1 MDKRTLLDELVEVS
15 AKPVLQARNYWHA
28 SVYNIL
34 KAKKDSI
41 NDDNKYFLEL
51 KADIL
56 SIKRLWKEELD
67 TLYSW
72 GKKQDMPSTSEIS
85 ETISNMEK
93 KCETEVLNGK
103 AVFKNGD
110 EPDKEDLEFLER
122 YVSIKDIN
130 ERITYMEEDYL
141 YCRIRD
147 YIVLNIYQFLSE
159 NREFAIDIL
168 KDDTN
173 EVIKRMSD
181 LISKYADSAMYVD
194 MEED

>member
-1 MDKRTLLDELVEVS
+1 MDKITLLDELVEV
-15 AKPVLQARNYWHA
+15 AAEPVLQARNYWHA

-110 EPDKEDLEFLER
+110 EPDKDDLKFLER
-122 YVSIKDIN
+122 YSSIKNIN
-130 ERITYMEEDYL
+130 ERVTCMEEDYL

>member
-1 MDKRTLLDELVEVS
+1 MDKITLLDELVEVS

-28 SVYNIL
+28 SVYNVL

-41 NDDNKYFLEL
+41 NDDNNYFLEL

-56 SIKRLWKEELD
+56 SIKRLWREELD
-67 TLYSW
+67 TLHSW

-103 AVFKNGD
+103 VVFKNGD
-110 EPDKEDLEFLER
+110 EPDKDDLQFLER
-122 YVSIKDIN
+122 YSSIKNIN
-130 ERITYMEEDYL
+130 ERLTCMEEDYL

-159 NREFAIDIL
+159 NREFAINIL
-168 KDDTN
+168 KDDTD
-173 EVIKRMSD
+173 EVIIRMSD
-181 LISKYADSAMYVD
+181 LISKYADRGMYAD

>member
-1 MDKRTLLDELVEVS
+1 M
-15 AKPVLQARNYWHA
+15 
-28 SVYNIL
+28 YNVL

-41 NDDNKYFLEL
+41 NDNNKYFLEL

-56 SIKRLWKEELD
+56 SIKRLWKEELY
-67 TLYSW
+67 TLHSW

-110 EPDKEDLEFLER
+110 EPDKDDLKFLER
-122 YVSIKDIN
+122 YSSIKNIN
-130 ERITYMEEDYL
+130 ERVTCMEEDYL

-147 YIVLNIYQFLSE
+147 YIILNIYQFLSQ
-159 NREFAIDIL
+159 NREFAINIL
-168 KDDTN
+168 KDDTD
-173 EVIKRMSD
+173 EVIKKMSD
-181 LISKYADSAMYVD
+181 LISKYADRGMYAD

>member
-1 MDKRTLLDELVEVS
+1 MDKLTLLDELVEVA
-15 AKPVLQARNYWHA
+15 AKPVLQSRNYWHA
-28 SVYNIL
+28 SVYNVL

-67 TLYSW
+67 TLHSW

-85 ETISNMEK
+85 ETISNMES

-110 EPDKEDLEFLER
+110 EPDKDDLQFLER
-122 YVSIKDIN
+122 YSSIKNIN
-130 ERITYMEEDYL
+130 ERLTCMEEDYL

-147 YIVLNIYQFLSE
+147 YIVLNIYQFLSQ
-159 NREFAIDIL
+159 NMEFAINIL
-168 KDDTN
+168 KDDTD
-173 EVIKRMSD
+173 EVIKKCR
-181 LISKYADSAMYVD
+181 I
-194 MEED
+194 

>member
-1 MDKRTLLDELVEVS
+1 MDKITLLDELVEVA
-15 AKPVLQARNYWHA
+15 AKPVLQVRNYWHA
-28 SVYNIL
+28 SVYNVL

-67 TLYSW
+67 TLHSW

-85 ETISNMEK
+85 ETISNMES

-110 EPDKEDLEFLER
+110 EPDKDDLQFLER
-122 YVSIKDIN
+122 YSSIKNIN
-130 ERITYMEEDYL
+130 ERLTYMEEDYL

-147 YIVLNIYQFLSE
+147 YIVLNIYQFLSQ
-159 NREFAIDIL
+159 NGEFAINIL
-168 KDDTN
+168 KDDTD
-173 EVIKRMSD
+173 EVIKKMSD
-181 LISKYADSAMYVD
+181 LISKYADRGMYAD

>member
-93 KCETEVLNGK
+93 KCETEVLNVK

-159 NREFAIDIL
+159 YREFAIDIL